1 METTEIN
8 GARITS
14 EIISAIKDFQ
24 CGRCDWVIDS
34 LDSVI
39 DTLLDNRDQYDPTEL
54 LNQIAS
60 FRLLKLYLNELK
72 KGN

>member
-14 EIISAIKDFQ
+14 EVITAIKDFQ
-24 CGRCDWVIDS
+24 NGRCDWIIES

-39 DTLLDNRDQYDPTEL
+39 DLLLDNRDQYDPTEL

-60 FRLLKLYLNELK
+60 FRLLKVYLNDLK